1 MSETTKPPRSAGRGF
16 WLHQIV
22 EYLIAA
28 ALILMSAQSDYP
40 IVTSAFGIALLINV
54 TIADGPLSA
63 YKIISRTVHRIFDWL
78 YVVALIIGS
87 ISLDIDQ
94 STRTTL
100 FGVSIALVVIALST
114 NYTKKVFRRS

>member
-1 MSETTKPPRSAGRGF
+1 MMKDAAQARGRGF

-22 EYLIAA
+22 EYLISA

-40 IVTSAFGIALLINV
+40 LVYSAFGVALLINV
-54 TIADGPLSA
+54 TITDGPLSA
-63 YKIISRTVHRIFDWL
+63 YKIISRLVHRVIDWL
-78 YVVALIIGS
+78 YVVALIVGAIA
-87 ISLDIDQ
+87 LDIDQ

-100 FGVSIALVVIALST
+100 FGVAIALVVIALST

>member
-1 MSETTKPPRSAGRGF
+1 MSETTKSTRSAGRGF

-40 IVTSAFGIALLINV
+40 IVTSAFGIILLINV
-54 TIADGPLSA
+54 TITDGPLSA
-63 YKIISRTVHRIFDWL
+63 YKVISRLIHRIIDWL
-78 YVVALIIGS
+78 YVAALIVGAIV
-87 ISLDIDQ
+87 LDIDQ

-100 FGVSIALVVIALST
+100 FGVAIALVVIALST

>member
-1 MSETTKPPRSAGRGF
+1 MSEMRQLTRPTGRGF

-28 ALILMSAQSDYP
+28 ALILMSAQSEYP

-54 TIADGPLSA
+54 TITDGPLSA
-63 YKIISRTVHRIFDWL
+63 YKIISRQVHRIIDWL
-78 YVVALIIGS
+78 YVVALIVGS
-87 ISLDIDQ
+87 LSLDIDQ

-100 FGVSIALVVIALST
+100 FGVAVALVVIALST
-114 NYTKKVFRRS
+114 NYTKKVFRRG